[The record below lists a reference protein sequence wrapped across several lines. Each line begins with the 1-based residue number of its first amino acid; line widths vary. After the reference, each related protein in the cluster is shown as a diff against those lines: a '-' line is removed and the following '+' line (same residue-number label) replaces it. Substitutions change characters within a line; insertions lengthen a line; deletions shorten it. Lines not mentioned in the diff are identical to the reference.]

1 MLDIK
6 IVQELTQENLPMS
19 FTMTKKVSYEKK
31 HRGIVGVMIRFQMMN
46 MIMFQLNDLYLIKKQ
61 VIILQVG
68 ITDML
73 IVEYMIQED
82 LSLKL
87 PLKIY
92 YTFSKMRIVSRVR
105 DLKENLYMDGMVRI

>member
-6 IVQELTQENLPMS
+6 IVQELTQDNLPMS
-19 FTMTKKVSYEKK
+19 FTMMKKVNYEKK
-31 HRGIVGVMIRFQMMN
+31 HHGIVGVMIRFQMMN
-46 MIMFQLNDLYLIKKQ
+46 LRMFQQKDLYSIRKLAIT
-61 VIILQVG
+61 LQDG